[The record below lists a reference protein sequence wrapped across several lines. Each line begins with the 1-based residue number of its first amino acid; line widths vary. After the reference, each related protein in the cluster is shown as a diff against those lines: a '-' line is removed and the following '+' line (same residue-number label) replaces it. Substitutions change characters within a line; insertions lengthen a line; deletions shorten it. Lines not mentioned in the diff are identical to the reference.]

1 GEPDEQE
8 SCGER
13 ETRAAQ
19 SRTGKNS
26 RATCSSSGSFF
37 LITSYSRSVSCMDP
51 SACMLTWPSSEKS
64 GLDILCPAS
73 TASVLQPIFAE
84 TSFAASFVWSFMKRK
99 APKIAFWALRIWSA
113 FFLIPSSEA
122 YWIWLIHL
130 GVTASSRS
138 NTLDLP
144 ASCVPAPA
152 SPQTKAAISLQIGRA
167 ACRDSGEV

>member
-1 GEPDEQE
+1 RARHEAPDDVHGERLDAGGHAGADEERADVEGGVRLGGEEDLRVRDGGEPDEQE

-64 GLDILCPAS
+64 GLEILCAAS
-73 TASVLQPIFAE
+73 TASGLQPI
-84 TSFAASFVWSFMKRK
+84 
-99 APKIAFWALRIWSA
+99 
-113 FFLIPSSEA
+113 
-122 YWIWLIHL
+122 
-130 GVTASSRS
+130 
-138 NTLDLP
+138 
-144 ASCVPAPA
+144 
-152 SPQTKAAISLQIGRA
+152 
-167 ACRDSGEV
+167 